1 MVKEKAKKKDKKR
14 GRRERRFLPTS
25 STNHIVV
32 YVVGA
37 LGALCLGAGIWGYW
51 FGHFVR
57 PEEATVTPIF
67 VLSTAGALLTVIAIW
82 LGTSSEAALR
92 VGDPGI
98 AREKGELLRM
108 PWYGISNIVWESGAS
123 ALVVTGKDEHDKSQT
138 FRVPARSHSA
148 AAAWLVKEASARI
161 PKVIDIPDSVRERFS
176 DADPHAGT
184 VIELEPMQ
192 VVGKKCSKSG
202 KLIAYEP
209 DARVC
214 PRCERIYFKTAVP
227 SKCKCG
233 EKLAHLRARSAEPD
247 EEEEET
253 ADDAESSGES
263 RDTGDSSSA

>member
-1 MVKEKAKKKDKKR
+1 MAKDKAQKKEKKR
-14 GRRERRFLPTS
+14 ARRERRFLPTS

-51 FGHFVR
+51 FGHFTR

-67 VLSTAGALLTVIAIW
+67 VLSTAGALLTVVAIW

-98 AREKGELLRM
+98 AREKGELVRM
-108 PWYGISNIVWESGAS
+108 PWYNVTNIVWESGAT
-123 ALVVTGKDEHDKSQT
+123 ALVVTGRDEHDKSLT
-138 FRVPARSHSA
+138 FRVPGRSHA
-148 AAAWLVKEASARI
+148 AAAALIVKEATARV
-161 PKVIDIPDSVRERFS
+161 PKVIDIPDSVRDGLS
-176 DADPHAGT
+176 ADAHAGT

-192 VVGKKCSKSG
+192 VVGKKCSKTG
-202 KLIAYEP
+202 KMIAYEP

-233 EKLAHLRARSAEPD
+233 EKLSHLRARSAEPD
-247 EEEEET
+247 DEEESSDET
-253 ADDAESSGES
+253 DAESSSES
-263 RDTGDSSSA
+263 P